1 MSKMKNYD
9 LVMYESINDGVHHF
23 INEGR
28 LYDYGFQVYSE
39 KALNGALAFLCL
51 NDIQHSYTVTPLCAD
66 FAKFGVHSVVCLTW
80 EGDER
85 RENFTFWSTMEADYE
100 CDNLHL

>member
-1 MSKMKNYD
+1 MSKMKNFD
-9 LVMYESINDGVHHF
+9 LAMYESINDGVHHF

-28 LYDYGFQVYSE
+28 LYDYAFQVYSE

-66 FAKFGVHSVVCLTW
+66 FAKFDVHSVVCLSW
-80 EGDER
+80 EGDEK
-85 RENFTFWSTMEADYE
+85 RESFTFWSTMEADYE
-100 CDNLHL
+100 HDDLHL